1 MDHTIVH
8 FEIPADDVNK
18 IKNFYGSLF
27 GWKMEKTPGFES
39 MDYHM
44 AMTVPVDDN
53 MQPVRQ
59 GVNGGI
65 YKRQDPQT
73 KFTYYVQVD
82 SADEYSKKIEELGGK
97 IVAPKM
103 EIPNMGWVVFALDPE
118 GNAFSIFEKKTA

>member
-8 FEIPADDVNK
+8 FEIPADDVAK
-18 IKNFYGSLF
+18 VKKFYGDLF
-27 GWKMEKTPGFES
+27 GWKMEKVPGFES

-44 AMTVPVDDN
+44 VTTVPVDEN
-53 MQPVRQ
+53 MKPVRR

-65 YKRQDPQT
+65 YKKQDQQS
-73 KFTYYVQVD
+73 KFTYYVQVE

-97 IVAPKM
+97 ITAPKM

-118 GNAFSIFEKKTA
+118 GNSFSIFEEKTA

>member
-8 FEIPADDVNK
+8 FEIPADDVAK
-18 IKNFYGSLF
+18 LKTFYGDLF
-27 GWKMEKTPGFES
+27 GWKMEKVPGFES

-44 AMTVPVDDN
+44 VTTVPVDEN
-53 MQPVRQ
+53 MKPLRR

-65 YKRQDPQT
+65 YKKQDQQS
-73 KFTYYVQVD
+73 KFTYYVQVE

-97 IVAPKM
+97 ITAPKM

-118 GNAFSIFEKKTA
+118 GNAFSIFEEKTS